1 MGYAAGPLF
10 ESLTIDP
17 KVSFQLA
24 FKATMAVTCAKN
36 QTQKDKK
43 SLGELTWVHPRT
55 CPQLK
60 HAIDVLP
67 GRPQMG
73 ECPLN
78 WSGIQQ
84 KCRFLTLVQT
94 LLSKAS
100 STT

>member
-17 KVSFQLA
+17 KVSFQQALEA
-24 FKATMAVTCAKN
+24 ALAVTCAKN
-36 QTQKDKK
+36 QKQKDKK
-43 SLGELTWVHPRT
+43 PLGELTWVHPRT

-78 WSGIQQ
+78 WP
-84 KCRFLTLVQT
+84 
-94 LLSKAS
+94 
-100 STT
+100 